1 MEMVTLRESDG
12 SAEMVFTDGNGGKRI
27 VTASEP
33 LAAWARDKG
42 SDFGKIEVDPAVR
55 DLMIS
60 DGGFARTVF
69 AGCDR
74 SRSDWRDEKVG
85 DFTITMTAY
94 GQPGDGPERCFRV
107 LQCREHSQVNMGDAA
122 AK

>member
-69 AGCDR
+69 AVCVR
-74 SRSDWRDEKVG
+74 SRSDWKDENVG
-85 DFTITMTAY
+85 DFTITMNAY
-94 GQPGDGPERCFRV
+94 GQSGHGPDRCFRV
-107 LQCREHSQVNMGDAA
+107 TRCRESALVDMKVAA